1 MNKNKILKEFN
12 AHLRNEV
19 HELKSEKSVL
29 NGEILELKDKLRE
42 AQEDAQSNYN
52 DMLDT
57 RLENYDLICK
67 IKKLEVEI
75 ATLKSQKGSIFT
87 GPSKRETELERQL
100 ESERMR
106 VDELAELNEIL
117 QNYFDESKQSILE
130 LMKKN
135 KMLKAKLEEYEKE
148 KQEGTDNDNT

>member
-1 MNKNKILKEFN
+1 MNSIKFLKEFN
-12 AHLRNEV
+12 SHLRNEV
-19 HELKSEKSVL
+19 HELKTEKSVL

-42 AQEDAQSNYN
+42 AEEKAQSNYN

-87 GPSKRETELERQL
+87 DPEKCRTKPTEGV
-100 ESERMR
+100 S
-106 VDELAELNEIL
+106 V
-117 QNYFDESKQSILE
+117 
-130 LMKKN
+130 
-135 KMLKAKLEEYEKE
+135 
-148 KQEGTDNDNT
+148 

>member
-1 MNKNKILKEFN
+1 MEDKNMTKKETIRAYKDFC

-19 HELKSEKSVL
+19 HELK
-29 NGEILELKDKLRE
+29 DKLKKAE
-42 AQEDAQSNYN
+42 EEAQSNYN

-87 GPSKRETELERQL
+87 DPEKCRNKPTEGV
-100 ESERMR
+100 S
-106 VDELAELNEIL
+106 V
-117 QNYFDESKQSILE
+117 
-130 LMKKN
+130 
-135 KMLKAKLEEYEKE
+135 
-148 KQEGTDNDNT
+148 